1 MKLDVLMNYK
11 VKMGAHDDSEIDEQ
25 NLVKS
30 VYSLVLF
37 HFILSIKGGWQN
49 LEETVNFLL
58 IQSEEVFSTVAS

>member
-11 VKMGAHDDSEIDEQ
+11 VEIGTHDDSEMDEQ

-30 VYSLVLF
+30 IYSLVLC
-37 HFILSIKGGWQN
+37 HFIFSVKGGWQN

-58 IQSEEVFSTVAS
+58 NQSEQVFSTVAS